1 MLNTHYKFLCRPCE
15 ESWWFGLVVE
25 KQVLPGVPESLPWW
39 HVSAGAPFELT
50 AGCALQGA
58 ELTSTS
64 PQLLS
69 NRLINQY
76 VCINFG
82 ISLLCASTVKA
93 L

>member
-1 MLNTHYKFLCRPCE
+1 M
-15 ESWWFGLVVE
+15 VAQ
-25 KQVLPGVPESLPWW
+25 QVLPGVAESLPWW
-39 HVSAGAPFELT
+39 HMDAGAPFELT
-50 AGCALQGA
+50 AECALQGA
-58 ELTSTS
+58 ELTSSS

-76 VCINFG
+76 VCINFY